1 VAGRKAAEPAR
12 RAALRAALLMGAA
25 AGLSGSL
32 AAAQRMRTLER
43 APLVRSTE
51 EKRVLA
57 VLEDIHRNQRYLSV
71 PEEDGRLLRILTESM
86 RAKHVVEVGTS
97 TGYSGLWI
105 LLALARTGGR
115 LTTFEIDRGRHE
127 TARRNFER
135 AGLGGQVTLVL
146 GDAHIEIARLKDPVD
161 LVFLDADKDGY
172 PDYLEKLAPRVR
184 PGGLIVAH
192 NMASPAPDP
201 RYIEAVTADPAYDTV
216 FLNMHAAGVGVT
228 LKKITAAA

>member
-1 VAGRKAAEPAR
+1 MG
-12 RAALRAALLMGAA
+12 GAA
-25 AGLSGSL
+25 AGLPVSP
-32 AAAQRMRTLER
+32 AAAQRMRTLEH
-43 APLVRSTE
+43 APLGHSPE
-51 EKRVLA
+51 EKRALA
-57 VLEDIHRNQRYLSV
+57 VLEDIHRSQRYLSV
-71 PEEDGRLLRILTESM
+71 PEQDGRLLRILTESI

-97 TGYSGLWI
+97 TGYSGLWL

-115 LTTFEIDRGRHE
+115 LTTYEIDRGRHGI
-127 TARRNFER
+127 ARRNFER
-135 AGLGGQVTLVL
+135 AGLAGQATLVL
-146 GDAHIEIARLKDPVD
+146 GDAHVEITRLNDAAD

-172 PDYLEKLAPRVR
+172 PDYLEKLGPRVR

-201 RYIEAVTADPAYDTV
+201 RYIESVTTDPAYDTV

>member
-1 VAGRKAAEPAR
+1 MAGQKTFTPKR
-12 RAALRAALLMGAA
+12 RAALRTALLMGSAA
-25 AGLSGSL
+25 AVLPAS
-32 AAAQRMRTLER
+32 AQRMRTLER
-43 APLVRSTE
+43 APVAHTPG
-51 EKRVLA
+51 EKRALTVLD
-57 VLEDIHRNQRYLSV
+57 DIYRDQRYLSV
-71 PEEDGRLLRILTESM
+71 PAEDGRLLRILVESI
-86 RAKHVVEVGTS
+86 RAQHVVEVGTS

-115 LTTFEIDRGRHE
+115 LTTYEIDRGRHAM
-127 TARRNFER
+127 ARRNFER
-135 AGLGGQVTLVL
+135 AGLAGQATLVL
-146 GDAHIEIARLKDPVD
+146 GDAHVEVTRMKDPVD

-192 NMASPAPDP
+192 NMASPPPDP
-201 RYIEAVTADPAYDTV
+201 RYVEAVTADPAYDTV

>member
-1 VAGRKAAEPAR
+1 MAGQKTFTPKR
-12 RAALRAALLMGAA
+12 RAALRTALLMGGAA
-25 AGLSGSL
+25 AVLPAS
-32 AAAQRMRTLER
+32 AQRMRTLER
-43 APLVRSTE
+43 APLGRSPE
-51 EKRVLA
+51 EKRVLT
-57 VLEDIHRNQRYLSV
+57 VLEEIYRDQRYLSV
-71 PEEDGRLLRILTESM
+71 PEEDGRLLRILVESIH
-86 RAKHVVEVGTS
+86 AQHVVEVGTS

-115 LTTFEIDRGRHE
+115 LTTYEIDRGRHAM
-127 TARRNFER
+127 ARRNFER
-135 AGLGGQVTLVL
+135 AGLAGQTTLVL
-146 GDAHIEIARLKDPVD
+146 GDAHVEIARTKDSVD

-192 NMASPAPDP
+192 NMASPPPDP

>member
-1 VAGRKAAEPAR
+1 
-12 RAALRAALLMGAA
+12 MGAA

-43 APLVRSTE
+43 APLGRSTE

>member
-1 VAGRKAAEPAR
+1 
-12 RAALRAALLMGAA
+12 
-25 AGLSGSL
+25 
-32 AAAQRMRTLER
+32 
-43 APLVRSTE
+43 
-51 EKRVLA
+51 